1 MKTLSVL
8 LRALALAAAGL
19 AVVAAH
25 AAEFPSKPVRWIVPY
40 VAGGNSGDRLA
51 RTIAPFMQQELGVPL
66 LVDNKPGASTFIGM
80 QAMLASEPDGHT
92 IAMTSLST
100 SVLNPM
106 LFNKMPYDPDKDFAP
121 IAYLGGSPYALVTRA
136 DLQASSV
143 AQLAALAKASPGKL
157 NYASGSIG
165 NSTHVLA
172 EKFANEA
179 GVKITHVPFNGSSPA
194 IAALLGGQVD
204 FFFASADT
212 VVPLVKAGKLRALA
226 VTSSARMPA
235 LPGVPTMAEAGYPN
249 FVMLAWYAVSAP
261 RKTPPAAVDKLS
273 AAINKALADP
283 AFRESHEALGLE
295 VARPGKPQ
303 DLLDLYAVEQDKWGK
318 VLRPL
323 NIRLD

>member
-1 MKTLSVL
+1 M
-8 LRALALAAAGL
+8 
-19 AVVAAH
+19 
-25 AAEFPSKPVRWIVPY
+25 
-40 VAGGNSGDRLA
+40 
-51 RTIAPFMQQELGVPL
+51 PL
-66 LVDNKPGASTFIGM
+66 VVDNKPGASTFIGM
-80 QAMLASEPDGHT
+80 QAMLAAEPDGHT

-106 LFNKMPYDPDKDFAP
+106 LFNKMPYDPDRDFAP

-136 DLQASSV
+136 DLKANSV
-143 AQLAALAKASPGKL
+143 QELAALAKATPGKM

-172 EKFANEA
+172 EKFAKEA
-179 GVKITHVPFNGSSPA
+179 GVTMTHVPFNGSGPA
-194 IAALLGGQVD
+194 IQALLGGNVD

-212 VVPLVKAGKLRALA
+212 VVPLVKSGKLRALA

-235 LPGVPTMAEAGYPN
+235 LPNVPTMGEAGYKD

-261 RKTPPAAVDKLS
+261 RKAPPAAVEKLNV
-273 AAINKALADP
+273 AINKALADK
-283 AFRESHEALGLE
+283 AFRESHEAVGLE
-295 VARPGKPQ
+295 VAKPGKPQ